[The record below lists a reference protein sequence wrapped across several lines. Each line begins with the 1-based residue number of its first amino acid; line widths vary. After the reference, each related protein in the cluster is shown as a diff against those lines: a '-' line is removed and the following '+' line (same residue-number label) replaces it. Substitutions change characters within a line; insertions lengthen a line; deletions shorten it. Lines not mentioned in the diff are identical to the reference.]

1 MAATLHARRRELKRL
16 PRTVDVRVAS
26 APERRGRVISPD
38 ATTLLYTFVAL
49 CLGALVGLERQVAQE
64 ESGGEKDFPGVR
76 TFAFTALAGALA
88 VLVTRVVS
96 PWLAVALFAAVA
108 TFLVLRYRYDASTRD
123 DPGYTTEIASLCT
136 FAVGVLAQSS
146 QLLLATVI
154 AIAMVAL
161 LRSKRVLHRAGE
173 LLSPA
178 DMEALIRFLVITG
191 IVLPLLPDEP
201 IDPFYGVLR
210 PRDVWRMV
218 VLISGVSFAGYVLMR
233 LRTGHSG
240 HLVMGLLG
248 GFVSSTAA
256 TLAYT
261 RAARKASDSR
271 PFESLV
277 VLAAST
283 SYLRIALVLAVV
295 GRQLLPGALPVLLA
309 MSATSLGLGMLRHRP
324 QTASGGTHQFENP
337 LTMRFAFSF
346 AALYAVVLLVVAAAR
361 DQFGDPALYATSALA
376 ALLGAD
382 APSLS
387 LARLNADGHVALSV
401 ATAGIVVVVIS
412 ATLGKV
418 AITALLARG
427 PFALRTG
434 SSLAATA
441 AVGAAVFWAL
451 RA

>member
-1 MAATLHARRRELKRL
+1 
-16 PRTVDVRVAS
+16 
-26 APERRGRVISPD
+26 
-38 ATTLLYTFVAL
+38 LYTFVAL

-64 ESGGEKDFPGVR
+64 ESGGDKDFPGVR

-88 VLVTRVVS
+88 VLVAEAVN
-96 PWLAVALFAAVA
+96 PWLAIALFGAVA

-136 FAVGVLAQSS
+136 FAVGVLAQTGL
-146 QLLLATVI
+146 LLLASVI

-161 LRSKRVLHRAGE
+161 LRSKRVLHRAAE

-201 IDPFYGVLR
+201 IDPFYEVLR

-218 VLISGVSFAGYVLMR
+218 VLISGVSFAGYVMVR
-233 LRTGHSG
+233 LRSGRSG

-256 TLAYT
+256 ALAYA
-261 RAARKASDSR
+261 RAARTAADSR
-271 PFESLV
+271 PLESLV

-283 SYLRIALVLAVV
+283 SYLRMAVMLAVA
-295 GRQLLPGALPVLLA
+295 GPQLLPGVLPVLLA
-309 MSATSLGLGMLRHRP
+309 MSATSLALGMLWHRAR
-324 QTASGGTHQFENP
+324 ASAGGTHEFGNP
-337 LTMRFAFSF
+337 LSMRFAFGF
-346 AALYAVVLLVVAAAR
+346 AAFYALVLLAVAAAR
-361 DQFGDPALYATSALA
+361 ERLGDGALYVTSALA
-376 ALLGAD
+376 ALFGAD

-387 LARLNADGHVALSV
+387 LARLSGDGHIDTALA
-401 ATAGIVVVVIS
+401 ATGVVVVAIS

-418 AITALLARG
+418 AIVGTLASG
-427 PFALRTG
+427 PFALRVG
-434 SSLAATA
+434 ASLAATA
-441 AVGAAVFWAL
+441 AVGSAVFVFL